1 MDKRIRFYVSRKNPL
16 TWLVAL
22 CMIASAVVRII
33 FACVRGT
40 GDAGFIW
47 GQTVLPVAACL
58 LYALICLMNGQ
69 ERYFKTAI
77 PVFMMALYLC
87 FYTKTVLAGFSGW
100 LLFLYCFLYLTLA
113 TIYALTVDG
122 RIRHFWVLLLVYMVP
137 LAVRAADN
145 WSQLEVRFVLHSV
158 WELAPDGLF
167 LLGLILGVFATWI
180 QNDGKYHSTW
190 GDRSDGRRLRT
201 LYPMAQISPYI
212 MVTRNSSDNHFADT
226 VEISNVERY
235 IRQKRREGMTNF
247 GLTHVILAAYVR
259 TVAKYPGLNRFLSG
273 QKVYSRGDDVQ
284 VCMTIK
290 KEMSSD
296 SPDSVIKL
304 HLKPTDTAQD
314 VYRKFDKMVE
324 EVKNAPLNS
333 DFDNTART
341 LSLIPGVFL
350 KFVVWLLRA
359 LDYFGLL
366 PRFLLEV
373 SPFHGSMFITSMGS
387 LGIAPIYH
395 HLYDF
400 GNLPVFCAFGCK
412 RRANEVTAEGE
423 VVQRKYLDMKFVLD
437 ERIVDGFY
445 YATVIKYMNRI
456 FQHPEILDAPPTEV
470 NQDID

>member
-1 MDKRIRFYVSRKNPL
+1 MDKRIRFYVSKKNPL
-16 TWLVAL
+16 TWLMAL
-22 CMIASAVVRII
+22 CMIASAVVRIT
-33 FACVRGT
+33 FACMRGT
-40 GDAGFIW
+40 GDAGYIW
-47 GQTVLPVAACL
+47 GQLVLPAAACL
-58 LYALICLMNGQ
+58 LYALICLINGQ
-69 ERYFKTAI
+69 ERYYKTAI

-87 FYTKTVLAGFSGW
+87 FYTNTTLSGLSGW
-100 LLFLYCFLYLTLA
+100 LLFLYCFLYFTLA

-137 LAVRAADN
+137 LAIRAADN
-145 WSQLEVRFVLHSV
+145 WSHLELQFVLRSI

-167 LLGLILGVFATWI
+167 LLGLIMGVFATWI
-180 QNDGKYHSTW
+180 QNDGKYHPTW

-201 LYPMAQISPYI
+201 LYPISQISPYI
-212 MVTRNSSDNHFADT
+212 MVTRNSSSNLFANT
-226 VEISNVERY
+226 VEITNLERY

-247 GLTHVILAAYVR
+247 GLTHVILAAYAR
-259 TVAKYPGLNRFLSG
+259 TVAKYPGLNRFLAG
-273 QKVYSRGDDVQ
+273 QKVYSRDDDIQ

-290 KEMSSD
+290 KEMTSD
-296 SPDSVIKL
+296 APDSVIKL
-304 HLKPTDTAQD
+304 HLNPANTAAE
-314 VYRKFDKMVE
+314 VYHQFDEKVA

-333 DFDNTART
+333 DFDNTARA

-350 KFVVWLLRA
+350 KFVVWLLRTM
-359 LDYFGLL
+359 DYFGLL
-366 PRFLLEV
+366 PGFLLDV

-387 LGIAPIYH
+387 LGITPIYH

-423 VVQRKYLDMKFVLD
+423 VVARKYLDIKFVLD

-456 FQHPEILDAPPTEV
+456 LQHPEVLDEPPTEV
-470 NQDID
+470 NRDID

>member
-16 TWLVAL
+16 TWLMAL
-22 CMIASAVVRII
+22 CMIASAVIRII

-58 LYALICLMNGQ
+58 LYAFICLMNGQ

-87 FYTKTVLAGFSGW
+87 FYTKTVLAGFSSW

-273 QKVYSRGDDVQ
+273 QKVYSRGGDVQ

-314 VYRKFDKMVE
+314 VYRQFDKMVE

-333 DFDNTART
+333 DFDNTARA

-456 FQHPEILDAPPTEV
+456 FQHPEILDEPPTEV

>member
-16 TWLVAL
+16 TWLMAL

-58 LYALICLMNGQ
+58 LYAFICLMNGQ

-87 FYTKTVLAGFSGW
+87 FYTKTVLAGFSSW

-137 LAVRAADN
+137 LAVRAAGN

-273 QKVYSRGDDVQ
+273 QKVYSRGGDVQ

-314 VYRKFDKMVE
+314 VYRQFDKMVE

-333 DFDNTART
+333 DFDNTARA

-456 FQHPEILDAPPTEV
+456 FQHPEILDEPPTEV

>member
-1 MDKRIRFYVSRKNPL
+1 
-16 TWLVAL
+16 
-22 CMIASAVVRII
+22 
-33 FACVRGT
+33 
-40 GDAGFIW
+40 
-47 GQTVLPVAACL
+47 
-58 LYALICLMNGQ
+58 MNGQ

-87 FYTKTVLAGFSGW
+87 FYTKTVLAGFSSW

-137 LAVRAADN
+137 LAVRAAGN

-273 QKVYSRGDDVQ
+273 QKVYSRGGDVQ

-314 VYRKFDKMVE
+314 VYRQFDKMVE

-333 DFDNTART
+333 DFDNTARA

-456 FQHPEILDAPPTEV
+456 FQHPEILDEPPTEV

>member
-16 TWLVAL
+16 TWLMAL

-58 LYALICLMNGQ
+58 LYAFICLMNGQ

-87 FYTKTVLAGFSGW
+87 FYTKTVLAGFSSW

-273 QKVYSRGDDVQ
+273 QKVYSRGGDVQ

-314 VYRKFDKMVE
+314 VYRQFDKMVE

-333 DFDNTART
+333 DFDNTARA

-456 FQHPEILDAPPTEV
+456 FQHPEILDEPPTEV

>member
-16 TWLVAL
+16 TWLMAL

-58 LYALICLMNGQ
+58 LYAFICLMNGQ

-87 FYTKTVLAGFSGW
+87 FYTKTVLAGFSSW

-137 LAVRAADN
+137 RAGRAAGN

-158 WELAPDGLF
+158 WELAPDGLV

-180 QNDGKYHSTW
+180 LNDGKYHSAW

-273 QKVYSRGDDVQ
+273 QKVYSRGGDVQ

-314 VYRKFDKMVE
+314 VYRQFDKMVE

-333 DFDNTART
+333 DFDNTARA

-456 FQHPEILDAPPTEV
+456 FQHPEILDEPPTEV

>member
-16 TWLVAL
+16 TWLMAL

-47 GQTVLPVAACL
+47 GQTALPVAACL
-58 LYALICLMNGQ
+58 LYAFICLMNGQ

-87 FYTKTVLAGFSGW
+87 FYTKTVLAGFSSW

-273 QKVYSRGDDVQ
+273 QKVYSRGGDVQ

-314 VYRKFDKMVE
+314 VYRQFDKMVE

-333 DFDNTART
+333 DFDNTARA

-456 FQHPEILDAPPTEV
+456 FQHPEILDEPPTEV

>member
-16 TWLVAL
+16 TWLMAL

-58 LYALICLMNGQ
+58 LYAFICLMNGQ

-87 FYTKTVLAGFSGW
+87 FYTKTVLAGFSSW

-137 LAVRAADN
+137 LAVRAAGN

-201 LYPMAQISPYI
+201 LYPMVQISPYI

-273 QKVYSRGDDVQ
+273 QKVYSRGGDVQ

-314 VYRKFDKMVE
+314 VYRQFDKMVE

-333 DFDNTART
+333 DFDNTARA

-456 FQHPEILDAPPTEV
+456 FQHPEILDEPPTEV